1 LRSRRAFL
9 LLVALPLLA
18 GCAKKPE
25 TPPEIYAAY
34 CARCHGDEGEGRGN
48 ARSRKLYPHLD
59 LLASPMVQRGDR
71 ALVRDR
77 IAKGDGPM
85 PGFSRRLSPQE
96 IESLVD
102 FTLALPKKKAGD

>member
-1 LRSRRAFL
+1 MRSRIAL
-9 LLVALPLLA
+9 LLLAALPLLA

-34 CARCHGDEGEGRGN
+34 CARCHGDRGEGKGD
-48 ARSRKLYPHLD
+48 ARSLKLYPHLN
-59 LLASPMVQRGDR
+59 LLVSPMVLKGDR

-77 IAKGDGPM
+77 IAKGYGPM

-96 IESLVD
+96 LESLVD
-102 FTLALPKKKAGD
+102 LTLALPEKKTGD

>member
-1 LRSRRAFL
+1 MRPGSAL
-9 LLVALPLLA
+9 LLLAALPLLA

-34 CARCHGDEGEGRGN
+34 CARCHGDQGEGKGN
-48 ARSRKLYPHLD
+48 ARSLKLYPHLN
-59 LLASPMVQRGDR
+59 LLVSPMVLQGDR

-77 IAKGDGPM
+77 IAKGYGPM

-96 IESLVD
+96 LESLVD
-102 FTLALPKKKAGD
+102 FTLALPEKKTGD

>member
-1 LRSRRAFL
+1 MRPRSAFL
-9 LLVALPLLA
+9 LLAALPLLA

-34 CARCHGDEGEGRGN
+34 CARCHGPAGEGRGD
-48 ARSRKLYPHLD
+48 ARTLKLYPNLD
-59 LLASPMVQRGDR
+59 LLASPMVRRGDR

-102 FTLALPKKKAGD
+102 FTLALPNKKAGD

>member
-1 LRSRRAFL
+1 MRPRSAL
-9 LLVALPLLA
+9 LLLAALPLLA

-34 CARCHGDEGEGRGN
+34 CARCHGDEGEGKGD
-48 ARSRKLYPHLD
+48 ARSLKLYPHLD
-59 LLASPMVQRGDR
+59 LLASPMVRRGDR